1 MGYYLPIRDQVSNQY
16 ASRMT
21 KQVHHL
27 SPVIAPFRVQAS
39 NKKTREDYD
48 GSVLW
53 APVDKIQKESP
64 RKSKNSPSHFSHNQ
78 KLLYDLTGKGKYVNE
93 CI

>member
-1 MGYYLPIRDQVSNQY
+1 MGYYLPMRDQVSNQY

-27 SPVIAPFRVQAS
+27 SPVIAPFRVQAT
-39 NKKTREDYD
+39 NKKTREDYE
-48 GSVLW
+48 GSEEW
-53 APVDKIQKESP
+53 PPVDKKHKEVP
-64 RKSKNSPSHFSHNQ
+64 RKSKQSPSKLSHNQ